1 MKDLF
6 DFNEHSEAAKNE
18 LLLQMMVNGN
28 SMSQGR
34 ADDLGYEYFEKLFGE
49 EEMRCSVLV
58 WYEFSERIYSELERE
73 GLVWVEKKWMHL
85 TDEGEKAVRLTYTKY
100 VFRKKVDEAF
110 RLWERFAGFIKSLSN
125 AWRWLAFIAS
135 LLASSI
141 IYLTSLL

>member
-6 DFNEHSEAAKNE
+6 DFNEYSDAAKNE
-18 LLLQMMVNGN
+18 LLLQMKVSGS

-34 ADDLGYEYFEKLFGE
+34 ADELGYEYFKKLFGE
-49 EEMRCSVLV
+49 EQMRRSELV

-85 TDEGEKAVRLTYTKY
+85 TDEGKKAVRLTYTKY

-110 RLWERFAGFIKSLSN
+110 RLLDRFASFIKSMSN
-125 AWRWLAFIAS
+125 TWKWLVFIAS

-141 IYLTSLL
+141 IYLTSL

>member
-6 DFNEHSEAAKNE
+6 DFDEYSDAAKNE
-18 LLLQMMVNGN
+18 LLLQMKVSGS

-34 ADDLGYEYFEKLFGE
+34 ADELGYEYFKKLFGE
-49 EEMRCSVLV
+49 EQMRRSELV

-85 TDEGEKAVRLTYTKY
+85 TDEGKKAVRLTYTKY

-110 RLWERFAGFIKSLSN
+110 RLLERFASFIKSMSN
-125 AWRWLAFIAS
+125 TWKWLVFIAS

-141 IYLTSLL
+141 IYLTRL

>member
-6 DFNEHSEAAKNE
+6 DFDEYSDAAKNE
-18 LLLQMMVNGN
+18 LLLQMKVSGS

-34 ADDLGYEYFEKLFGE
+34 ADELGYEYFKKLFGE
-49 EEMRCSVLV
+49 EQMRRSELV

-85 TDEGEKAVRLTYTKY
+85 TDEGKKAVRLTYTKY

-110 RLWERFAGFIKSLSN
+110 RLLDRFASFIKSMSN
-125 AWRWLAFIAS
+125 TWKWLVFIAS

-141 IYLTSLL
+141 IYLTSL

>member
-6 DFNEHSEAAKNE
+6 DFNEYSDAAKNE
-18 LLLQMMVNGN
+18 LLLQMKVSGS

-34 ADDLGYEYFEKLFGE
+34 ADELGYEYFKKLFGE
-49 EEMRCSVLV
+49 EQMRRSELV

-85 TDEGEKAVRLTYTKY
+85 TDEGKKAVRLTYTKY

-110 RLWERFAGFIKSLSN
+110 RLLERFASFIKSMSN
-125 AWRWLAFIAS
+125 TWKWLVFIAS

-141 IYLTSLL
+141 IYLTSL

>member
-6 DFNEHSEAAKNE
+6 DFDEYSDAAKNE
-18 LLLQMMVNGN
+18 LLLQMKVSGS

-34 ADDLGYEYFEKLFGE
+34 ADELGYEYFKKLFGE
-49 EEMRCSVLV
+49 EQMRRSELV

-85 TDEGEKAVRLTYTKY
+85 TDEGKKAVRLTYTKY

-110 RLWERFAGFIKSLSN
+110 RLLERFASFIKSMSN
-125 AWRWLAFIAS
+125 TWKWLVFIAS

-141 IYLTSLL
+141 IYLTSL